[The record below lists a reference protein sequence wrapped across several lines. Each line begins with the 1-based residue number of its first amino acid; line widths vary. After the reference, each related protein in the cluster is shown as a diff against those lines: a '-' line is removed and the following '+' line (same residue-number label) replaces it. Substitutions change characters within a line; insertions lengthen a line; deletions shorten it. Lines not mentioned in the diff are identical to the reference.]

1 MLFDIQNREL
11 SKSFLYTAQHC
22 YKDTILDKEEDETIL
37 SIHPLQKPNLPR
49 LNTTLEGDSLSFVL
63 EKVNLETRM
72 DLESV
77 HIETS
82 SRWVK
87 IYRGCS

>member
-22 YKDTILDKEEDETIL
+22 YKDSILDKEEDEAIL
-37 SIHPLQKPNLPR
+37 YPAIAKAKPAKP
-49 LNTTLEGDSLSFVL
+49 NTTLEGDSLSFVL

-72 DLESV
+72 GLESV
-77 HIETS
+77 QIETS